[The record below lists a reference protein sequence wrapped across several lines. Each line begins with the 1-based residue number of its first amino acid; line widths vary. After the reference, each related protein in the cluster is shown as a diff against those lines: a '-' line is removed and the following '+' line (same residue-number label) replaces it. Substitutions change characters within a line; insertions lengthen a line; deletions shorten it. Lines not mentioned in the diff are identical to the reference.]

1 MRLVDRTR
9 RELGVWVRWRL
20 RWRLRRSQR
29 IAPVWPTVVFCCAC
43 LLLSV
48 YFLVTL
54 AYIVGKGSS
63 PSSAPW
69 KWVSSALGA
78 PITTTIAK
86 PAVALGLGAVL
97 VLMIGACFRRIW
109 LERLVRLPGP
119 ILVRDLTVPSN
130 VSADDVPGLNT
141 RFRQRLQE
149 LRLQAPTP
157 VPGAIPAENF
167 LEMLDSDHL
176 DAKNPLAS
184 AVRILQAAIPKH
196 AYEVSPTLL
205 VDTTS
210 CCDRRYGVAAQVTR
224 LPHEAI
230 PVDTAWA
237 ASYENAVIEA
247 ADIVTA
253 AVLPRTRLS
262 KRPPWSGWRH
272 YEMPSPLVHH
282 FDLSQELNSQRRYE
296 EALDHC
302 FSALKLDPKSVDLRL
317 HQGFV
322 QEKLGLSIDAVAT
335 YAAARKIASETSR
348 ALYGV
353 FRSLRNRRASGRI
366 ATYRL
371 AVLLAGK
378 QFADQWRRCDKATLR
393 GEQRDRMRRRLKPEL
408 IRLLDDH
415 QLIGQPMHFVPRRPN
430 VPVRFDPPVWFY
442 FHEVARDDVRG
453 PPPWTESAIEALL
466 DDGQDEDHGAFALRN
481 VLAYLTERMLERV
494 GSKLRRPWVPSS
506 WLSPLAVDLTI
517 DWVNLRHDWLKQ
529 KLQRPAEELQ
539 GLWPPNPDDL
549 AKRIPVSRLFSTWT
563 ERYNAACLYAV
574 PLMVDQL
581 GETPTI
587 TRTRRRELS
596 ELAVAQL
603 ERAMSSAPSAFV
615 ASRRDWVLSEDPDLI
630 ALRRTDEFKHFEAIY
645 FPLATRT
652 PFRPDEVNRWEQ
664 IRYTHDILAESARRW
679 ERVWRQRRNERDLT
693 DPATMLDWYGSEE
706 EAWGLVYSLSRE
718 WGHWRVRHELI
729 QRMSDW
735 GAAYGF
741 GPLTVSVRR
750 FDDHGLGPGREHERS
765 QERVDKEIKDDEKRL
780 DELHT
785 ALQVMNGDLANLKRL
800 QAELRTQT
808 FRQSRIPVRD
818 GQGICDVRAGV
829 WQRLGEWIDET
840 PCTDHSD
847 TYQGFEDAVTLA
859 AEVSQ
864 RVRSRLDSKSP
875 PIGVN

>member
-1 MRLVDRTR
+1 
-9 RELGVWVRWRL
+9 
-20 RWRLRRSQR
+20 
-29 IAPVWPTVVFCCAC
+29 
-43 LLLSV
+43 
-48 YFLVTL
+48 
-54 AYIVGKGSS
+54 
-63 PSSAPW
+63 
-69 KWVSSALGA
+69 
-78 PITTTIAK
+78 
-86 PAVALGLGAVL
+86 
-97 VLMIGACFRRIW
+97 
-109 LERLVRLPGP
+109 
-119 ILVRDLTVPSN
+119 
-130 VSADDVPGLNT
+130 
-141 RFRQRLQE
+141 
-149 LRLQAPTP
+149 LQAPTP

-184 AVRILQAAIPKH
+184 SVRILQAAIPRH
-196 AYEVSPTLL
+196 AYEVSPILL

-210 CCDRRYGVAAQVTR
+210 CRDHRYGVAAHVTR
-224 LPHEAI
+224 LPHETI

-237 ASYENAVIEA
+237 ASHEDAVVQA

-272 YEMPSPLVHH
+272 YEMPSLLVHH
-282 FDLSQELNSQRRYE
+282 FELSQELNSQRRYE

-322 QEKLGLSIDAVAT
+322 QEKLGLSIDAAAT

-353 FRSLRNRRASGRI
+353 FRSLRNRKASGRI

-378 QFADQWRRCDKATLR
+378 QFAEQWRRCDRTTLR

-408 IRLLDDH
+408 IRLLKDH
-415 QLIGQPMHFVPRRPN
+415 QLIGQPRHLRPRRPN
-430 VPVRFDPPVWFY
+430 VPLGFDPPVWFY

-453 PPPWTESAIEALL
+453 TPPWTESAIEALL
-466 DDGQDEDHGAFALRN
+466 DDRQGEDQAAFALRN
-481 VLAYLTERMLERV
+481 VLAYLAERMLERV

-517 DWVNLRHDWLKQ
+517 DWVKLRHDWLKQ
-529 KLQRPAEELQ
+529 KLERPADELQ

-549 AKRIPVSRLFSTWT
+549 AKRIPRSRLFSTWT

-581 GETPTI
+581 GETATI
-587 TRTRRRELS
+587 SRTRRRELS
-596 ELAVAQL
+596 KRAVAQL

-630 ALRRTDEFKHFEAIY
+630 ALRRSDEFKHFEAIY
-645 FPLATRT
+645 FPMASRT
-652 PFRPDEVNRWEQ
+652 PFRPEEVNRWEQ

-679 ERVWRQRRNERDLT
+679 QRVWRQRRDERDVT
-693 DPATMLDWYGSEE
+693 DPATMLDWYGNEE
-706 EAWGLVYSLSRE
+706 EAWGLVHSLSRE

-735 GAAYGF
+735 GTEYGF
-741 GPLTVSVRR
+741 EPLTVSVRR
-750 FDDHGLGPGREHERS
+750 FDDYGVGPGQEQERS
-765 QERVDKEIKDDEKRL
+765 EERVDNEIKDDEKRL
-780 DELHT
+780 SELDM
-785 ALQVMNGDLANLKRL
+785 ALVMMNSDPANLQGL
-800 QAELRTQT
+800 QSELREQT
-808 FRQSRIPVRD
+808 FRQTRITVRD
-818 GQGICDVRAGV
+818 GQSICDVHAGL
-829 WQRLGEWIDET
+829 WQRLCEWVDVT
-840 PCTDHSD
+840 PCVDHGGA
-847 TYQGFEDAVTLA
+847 YQGFMEAVTLA
-859 AEVSQ
+859 AQVTE
-864 RVRSRLDSKSP
+864 RVRSRLDSESP
-875 PIGVN
+875 PVGVNGNRAGATV

>member
-29 IAPVWPTVVFCCAC
+29 IAPVWPTVVFCCAW

-48 YFLVTL
+48 YFLVTI
-54 AYIVGKGSS
+54 AYIAGKGSS

-69 KWVSSALGA
+69 KWVSSALGTA
-78 PITTTIAK
+78 ITTTIAK

-184 AVRILQAAIPKH
+184 AVRILQAAIPRH

-210 CCDRRYGVAAQVTR
+210 CCDHRYGVAAQVTR

-237 ASYENAVIEA
+237 ASYENAVSEA

-408 IRLLDDH
+408 IRLLNDH
-415 QLIGQPMHFVPRRPN
+415 HLIGQPMHFVPRRPN

-466 DDGQDEDHGAFALRN
+466 DDGQDEDQGAFALRN

-506 WLSPLAVDLTI
+506 WLSPLAVDLTT

-529 KLQRPAEELQ
+529 KLERPADELQ

-587 TRTRRRELS
+587 SRTRRRELS

-785 ALQVMNGDLANLKRL
+785 ALQVMNGDVANLKRL

-829 WQRLGEWIDET
+829 WQRLCEWIDET
-840 PCTDHSD
+840 PCIDHSD
-847 TYQGFEDAVTLA
+847 TYQGFEEAVTLA

>member
-1 MRLVDRTR
+1 M
-9 RELGVWVRWRL
+9 
-20 RWRLRRSQR
+20 
-29 IAPVWPTVVFCCAC
+29 
-43 LLLSV
+43 
-48 YFLVTL
+48 
-54 AYIVGKGSS
+54 
-63 PSSAPW
+63 
-69 KWVSSALGA
+69 
-78 PITTTIAK
+78 
-86 PAVALGLGAVL
+86 
-97 VLMIGACFRRIW
+97 
-109 LERLVRLPGP
+109 
-119 ILVRDLTVPSN
+119 
-130 VSADDVPGLNT
+130 
-141 RFRQRLQE
+141 
-149 LRLQAPTP
+149 
-157 VPGAIPAENF
+157 
-167 LEMLDSDHL
+167 
-176 DAKNPLAS
+176 
-184 AVRILQAAIPKH
+184 
-196 AYEVSPTLL
+196 
-205 VDTTS
+205 
-210 CCDRRYGVAAQVTR
+210 
-224 LPHEAI
+224 
-230 PVDTAWA
+230 
-237 ASYENAVIEA
+237 
-247 ADIVTA
+247 
-253 AVLPRTRLS
+253 
-262 KRPPWSGWRH
+262 
-272 YEMPSPLVHH
+272 
-282 FDLSQELNSQRRYE
+282 
-296 EALDHC
+296 
-302 FSALKLDPKSVDLRL
+302 
-317 HQGFV
+317 
-322 QEKLGLSIDAVAT
+322 GLSIDAVAT

-353 FRSLRNRRASGRI
+353 FRSLRNRKASGRI

-466 DDGQDEDHGAFALRN
+466 DDGQDEDQGAFALRN

-529 KLQRPAEELQ
+529 KLQRPADELQ